1 MRQPNSV
8 RRPWARMWM
17 RCRGLRGERANALI
31 EVAFTFSLLGM
42 PLLIGTAD
50 MGFVVYDSEE
60 VSNAAH
66 AGAMYGMQSSTNA
79 ANTSGMTTAAQNEAT
94 DFGTNLT
101 VTPTSY
107 YACSSAIGGT
117 QYTGSSAQSNAT
129 TACTGGTNH
138 ALQFVQV
145 NTSVTVTPP
154 IHLPLL
160 PHTFTVTGSSVMEVE
175 Q

>member
-1 MRQPNSV
+1 
-8 RRPWARMWM
+8 MWM